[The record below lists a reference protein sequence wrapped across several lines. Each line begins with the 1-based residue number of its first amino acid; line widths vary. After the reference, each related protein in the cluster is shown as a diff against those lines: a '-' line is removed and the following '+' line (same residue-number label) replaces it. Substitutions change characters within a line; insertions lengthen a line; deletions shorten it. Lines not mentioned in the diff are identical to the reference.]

1 MHIKGLEHED
11 FVNYKKASMFIICPS
26 CTFKCEKENGVCC
39 CQNSD
44 LASHPIIEVSDK
56 YLIESYL
63 NNPITSAIVFGGL
76 EPFDHFDELEH
87 FIYELRVGYSCLD
100 DVVIYTGYNK
110 DEIATQIQTLKCFPN
125 IIVKFGRYLIDSES
139 RYDEILGV
147 TLASVNQYAEKLD
160 FKKRC

>member
-39 CQNSD
+39 CQNSN
-44 LASHPIIEVSDK
+44 LASHPVMEVDNK
-56 YLIESYL
+56 RIIESYI

-76 EPFDHFDELEH
+76 EPFDNFDELIY
-87 FIYELRVGYSCLD
+87 FLYELRVSYSCLD

-110 DEIATQIQTLKCFPN
+110 DEITDKIRALSVFPN

-147 TLASVNQYAEKLD
+147 TLASSNQYAEKLD
-160 FKKRC
+160 F